1 MSDTLVG
8 QRYYVN
14 AGVYSAADNAAK
26 AQQKLQR
33 AGLPVVVQQ
42 VTTNRGERSRV
53 RAGPFATAAEAKTV
67 AQRIRSLGLEAVVY
81 HHR

>member
-1 MSDTLVG
+1 MTTI
-8 QRYYVN
+8 
-14 AGVYSAADNAAK
+14 ADFT
-26 AQQKLQR
+26 
-33 AGLPVVVQQ
+33 

-53 RAGPFATAAEAKTV
+53 RAGPFATAAEAKTA